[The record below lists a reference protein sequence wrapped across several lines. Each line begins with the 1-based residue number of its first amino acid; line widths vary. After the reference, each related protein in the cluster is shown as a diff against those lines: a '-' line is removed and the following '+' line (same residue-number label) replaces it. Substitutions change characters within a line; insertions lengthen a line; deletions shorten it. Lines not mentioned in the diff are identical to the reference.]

1 MTPPSVNGMI
11 SRPSRH
17 SVEQTVK
24 RLEDLLRAKGITLFT
39 LIDHSGE
46 AAKAGLIMRP
56 TKLLIFGTPQAGT
69 PMMLAAP
76 SVAIDLPLKILV
88 WEDGEGRPWVSY
100 NSADYLGERHGVPQE
115 LRRVMAGVEALAI
128 QASE

>member
-1 MTPPSVNGMI
+1 MTPPSENGRI

-56 TKLLIFGTPQAGT
+56 TKLLIFGIPQAGT

-100 NSADYLGERHGVPQE
+100 NSADYLGERHSVPQE